1 MKPPWFVHLV
11 KFTLNLSMFSRD
23 KYEILPS
30 TIFVSLPN
38 IVAFFASTNY
48 VCDIQIYYSSIF
60 MMKIYNK
67 LFKALLSSNEGLTI
81 VKSALKLFTVV
92 KLRYQLN

>member
-1 MKPPWFVHLV
+1 MKYS
-11 KFTLNLSMFSRD
+11 T
-23 KYEILPS
+23 PS

-38 IVAFFASTNY
+38 IVAFSASTNY
-48 VCDIQIYYSSIF
+48 VCDIQIYTIQVFF

-92 KLRYQLN
+92 NLRYQLN

>member
-1 MKPPWFVHLV
+1 MKYS
-11 KFTLNLSMFSRD
+11 T
-23 KYEILPS
+23 PS

-60 MMKIYNK
+60 YDENI
-67 LFKALLSSNEGLTI
+67 
-81 VKSALKLFTVV
+81 
-92 KLRYQLN
+92 

>member
-1 MKPPWFVHLV
+1 MKYS
-11 KFTLNLSMFSRD
+11 T
-23 KYEILPS
+23 PS

-38 IVAFFASTNY
+38 IVAFLPRQITFVTSKYT
-48 VCDIQIYYSSIF
+48 IQVFF

-81 VKSALKLFTVV
+81 VKSALKLFTVAN
-92 KLRYQLN
+92 LRYQLN